1 MALSRNRRSYAI
13 RVAVLRIP
21 CVKGSTSTL
30 RFLIRESAGIG
41 PKQPGTQPFLGQ
53 LEGRSRAEL
62 QDVRGTENVSGL
74 IQGGTTRTGKDRSL
88 NARTSNAYKSRP
100 RRIAVP
106 VLPDEAV
113 SGAHLRS

>member
-1 MALSRNRRSYAI
+1 M
-13 RVAVLRIP
+13 
-21 CVKGSTSTL
+21 L

-41 PKQPGTQPFLGQ
+41 SKQPGTQLFLGQ
-53 LEGRSRAEL
+53 LEGRPRAEL
-62 QDVRGTENVSGL
+62 QGVRGIENLSEL
-74 IQGGTTRTGKDRSL
+74 IERDTTRTGKDRSL

-100 RRIAVP
+100 RRIVIP